1 MVEVPCIEAKGLVR
15 RFATDDNTL
24 TILSGLDFTA
34 PAGQSVAVVGAS
46 GIGKSTLLH
55 ILGALDR
62 PDAGELHINGR
73 DVFAMQDAQLSRFRN
88 KNVGF
93 VFQFHHLLPGFTA
106 LENAAMPAR
115 ISGLNAKQAEEKA
128 EAMLERVG
136 MSHRLNHRIGE
147 LSGGEQQRVAV
158 ARALIMD
165 PPLLLADEPT
175 GNLDV
180 KTGALI
186 HELLCELNQEKKMTM
201 VVVTHN
207 MQLAE
212 MMQRQVT
219 VSEGKLILEQ

>member
-15 RFATDDNTL
+15 RFTADDHTL

-55 ILGALDR
+55 ILGALDK
-62 PDAGELHINGR
+62 PDSGELHINGQ

-88 KNVGF
+88 RNVGF

-115 ISGLNAKQAEEKA
+115 ISGLNAKQAKEKA